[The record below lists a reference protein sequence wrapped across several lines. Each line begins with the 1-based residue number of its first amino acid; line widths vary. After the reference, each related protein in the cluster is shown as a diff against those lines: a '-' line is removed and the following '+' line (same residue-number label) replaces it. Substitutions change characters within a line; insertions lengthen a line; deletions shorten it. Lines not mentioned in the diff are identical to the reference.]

1 MTGTKELTIES
12 LRTQRARRAGLPRL
26 GDPRNSAKGISFYAG
41 FPDPS
46 SLPAADII
54 EATRVALERDGEWAL
69 QYGAGAGYSGLI
81 DELVKKLARDQRI
94 EAGPENILITN
105 GAAQGVTLIF
115 DMLIEPGDIALSE
128 VPTWSG
134 AVHGLRAAGADVREI
149 PVDSEGT
156 DVDALEA
163 ELHRIRAEGKRA
175 KLLYVIPN
183 FQNPTGVTTTLARR
197 QRLME
202 LVREHDVP
210 VIEDD
215 AYFDLRYA
223 GERLPT
229 LYSLDRDG
237 LVMYLGT
244 FSKIMAAGVR
254 LGWVVAHPKVILQ
267 LTGLKFEG
275 GTSPFAGHVAAE
287 FCASG
292 TLVEHIEELRAL
304 YLVRRDTMLRALER
318 EMPSGVTWTTPEG
331 GFFVWVDLPPGC
343 SVKAL
348 QPLARERGVEF
359 LPGTACYFHG
369 QGDDK
374 IRLSYSFANE
384 AQIEEGIAILAELVR
399 GQLGPR

>member
-1 MTGTKELTIES
+1 MTGTKQLAIES
-12 LRTQRARRAGLPRL
+12 LASQRARRAGLPRL
-26 GDPRNSAKGISFYAG
+26 ADPRNSAKGISFYAG

-46 SLPAADII
+46 SLPAADVI
-54 EATRVALERDGEWAL
+54 ESTRVALERDGEWAL
-69 QYGAGAGYSGLI
+69 QYGAGQGYSGLI
-81 DELVKKLARDQRI
+81 DELVKKLARDQKI

-105 GAAQGVTLIF
+105 GAAQAVTLIV
-115 DMLIEPGDIALSE
+115 DMLVEPGDVVLSE
-128 VPTWSG
+128 IPTWSG
-134 AVHGLRAAGADVREI
+134 AVHGFRAAGAEIREI
-149 PVDSEGT
+149 PVDDDGT
-156 DVDALEA
+156 DVDALETTL
-163 ELHRIRAEGKRA
+163 EQLRAEGRRA

-197 QRLME
+197 ERLME
-202 LVREHDVP
+202 LVREHEVP

-244 FSKIMAAGVR
+244 FSKILAAGVR
-254 LGWVVAHPKVILQ
+254 LGWAVAHPNVILQ

-275 GTSPFAGHVAAE
+275 GTSPFAGYVAAE

-292 TLVEHIEELRAL
+292 TLVEHIDELRKL
-304 YLVRRDTMLRALER
+304 YLVRRDTMLSTLER
-318 EMPSGVTWTTPEG
+318 EMPAGVRWTTPEG
-331 GFFVWVDLPPGC
+331 GFFVWVDLPEGC

-348 QPLARERGVEF
+348 QPLAREKGVEF
-359 LPGTACYFHG
+359 LPGAACYFHG

-384 AQIEEGIAILAELVR
+384 EQIEQGITVLAGLVR
-399 GQLGPR
+399 EQLGSS